1 MADEGSKANEIRQP
15 DSGLPPPRPSAEQEA
30 QLARRLLRA
39 AREASLAT
47 VSEGQPFASLVTPA
61 VAPDLSVLLWLS
73 RLSGHT
79 RHLSRDARCS
89 LLVLGPRMGPNP
101 QKRAR
106 LTLTGLAAEVT
117 GEEAGPLKALWLA
130 KHPYARLY
138 MGFGDFGLW
147 RIAPQAAHFVGGFAR
162 ARTLPFE
169 LLRPDPAAVAAIEA
183 AAPGILDHV
192 NHDHRDA
199 LDAIACGVLRKRAA
213 GWRMDSVDI
222 DGCVLRRDSSRAAA
236 VRFDFPASVNS
247 AEGVRQALVAAA
259 REGRRR
265 LEKA

>member
-1 MADEGSKANEIRQP
+1 MS
-15 DSGLPPPRPSAEQEA
+15 PPRPTAEQEA

-79 RHLSRDARCS
+79 RHLSRDPRCS

-117 GEEAGPLKALWLA
+117 GDEAAPLKALWLA
-130 KHPYARLY
+130 KHPYGKLY
-138 MGFGDFGLW
+138 MDFADFGLW
-147 RIAPQAAHFVGGFAR
+147 RVSPQAAHFVGGFAR
-162 ARTLPFE
+162 ARTLAFE
-169 LLRPDPAAVAAIEA
+169 LLRPDPAAVAAVAEA
-183 AAPGILDHV
+183 ASSILDHV
-192 NHDHRDA
+192 NQDHADA

-213 GWRMDSVDI
+213 GWRMHSVDI
-222 DGCVLRRDSSRAAA
+222 DGCVLRRDGARAAP
-236 VRFDFPASVNS
+236 VRFDFPVSVAN
-247 AEGVRQALVAAA
+247 AEGVRLALVAAA

-265 LEKA
+265 LETQSTSH